1 MKIPLQVELLQ
12 KYFKILINET
22 FDDEVYDNSNEYSTD
37 SLESLL

>member
-22 FDDEVYDNSNEYSTD
+22 FDDEVYDNSNE
-37 SLESLL
+37 